1 MNTKQFQYV
10 LTLAHEGS
18 FSRAADVL
26 NITQPSLSQYVKKI
40 EKEIGTELFTRTN
53 GDVRITDAGRIYIE
67 AGRRILDIEHQME
80 NAFNDIAECK
90 TGSLIVG
97 TSPYRSASM
106 MPMVAAKFKALHPN
120 MVLVIR
126 EATTAELLDGMEQG
140 EFDLAVTL
148 LPVDEK
154 RFSHEE
160 LPEEEIVLAVP
171 AAWEPFE
178 AAECEG
184 RRYPAVSTA
193 ILRKYPLVMITETQY
208 MQRQVDDL
216 LYDGG
221 RGAVPAVVVKS
232 LEAQIEMVKAG
243 VGMAVVPC
251 GARYFCPD
259 GSVVFYSFSDQLLKR
274 KPAVIRRKGVRLSK
288 TAQLVQSITKAVSLS
303 LSLTIMFLRRL
314 MQNTVRLQIM
324 QMKK

>member
-18 FSRAADVL
+18 FSKAADVL

-90 TGSLIVG
+90 MGSLIVG

-106 MPMVAAKFKALHPN
+106 MPLIASKFKELHPN
-120 MVLVIR
+120 MYLVIR

-154 RFSHEE
+154 RFCHED
-160 LPEEEIVLAVP
+160 LVEEEIVLAVP
-171 AAWEPFE
+171 AAWDRLP
-178 AAECEG
+178 AEECSG
-184 RRYPAVSTA
+184 RRYPAVNTA
-193 ILRKYPLVMITETQY
+193 VLREHPLVMLTETQY
-208 MQRQVDDL
+208 MQKQLDDL
-216 LYDGG
+216 LYDGSVQ
-221 RGAVPAVVVKS
+221 AAPAVVVKS
-232 LEAQIEMVKAG
+232 LQAQIEMVMSG
-243 VGMAVVPC
+243 VGMAVVPS
-251 GARYFCPD
+251 GVGRFCRD

-274 KPAVIRRKGVRLSK
+274 KPAVIWRKGVRLSETAKELISVIK
-288 TAQLVQSITKAVSLS
+288 TIQW
-303 LSLTIMFLRRL
+303 
-314 MQNTVRLQIM
+314 
-324 QMKK
+324 